1 MRGYWKEIWLDLTG
15 LRSLRLEGVDSVLDV
30 EGDEDVSVS

>member
-1 MRGYWKEIWLDLTG
+1 MWLDLTMFH
-15 LRSLRLEGVDSVLDV
+15 SLRLEDVDSAMNV